1 MCILH
6 QQHTI
11 TRYLNK
17 KSKIDASIELKAV
30 AIILKN
36 SDEKTFEEKLSKW
49 HDKWKAFINERSEK
63 KKL

>member
-17 KSKIDASIELKAV
+17 KSKIDVSIELKAV

-49 HDKWKAFINERSEK
+49 HDKWKEFINERSEK